1 MDGTR
6 LGIVAAILA
15 LLAAIGLW
23 GAPMVMLTWAER
35 QVDAHGCTG
44 DEAPS
49 DAFFEA
55 LDMMDRV
62 ASFPGFAQRSL
73 DASSEAASTCLSHYT
88 ASCSALRDAAVDQAR
103 AALAAAMSPEGS
115 ERGAQVPVD
124 NESWRA
130 YLDAAERD
138 ALCTR
143 WSTWADWLTAHGL
156 EPGPACAVCA
166 PDPR

>member
-6 LGIVAAILA
+6 LGIVAAIVA
-15 LLAAIGLW
+15 LLALIGAW
-23 GAPMVMLTWAER
+23 GAPMVMLTWAEG
-35 QVDAHGCTG
+35 QVAAHGCDG
-44 DEAPS
+44 DGAPDEA
-49 DAFFEA
+49 FFDA

-62 ASFPGFAQRSL
+62 ASFPGFAERSL
-73 DASSEAASTCLSHYT
+73 EASSAAASACLSHYT
-88 ASCSALRDAAVDQAR
+88 ESCSALRDDAVDAAR
-103 AALAAAMSPEGS
+103 AALAAAMSPDGA

-143 WSTWADWLTAHGL
+143 WSAWADWLTAHGL